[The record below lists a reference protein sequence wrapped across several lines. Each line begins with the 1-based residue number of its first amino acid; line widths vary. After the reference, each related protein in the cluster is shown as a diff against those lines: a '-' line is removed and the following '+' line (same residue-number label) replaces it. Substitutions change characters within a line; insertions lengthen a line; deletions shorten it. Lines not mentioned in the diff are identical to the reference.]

1 VINYFYIN
9 LSRNFVIELISIK
22 LCGCRDLMI
31 FGFTTTYEI
40 SAYHHSSFDFES
52 KLSKLYLIHCVVKF
66 VSDLIHYVVKFVSDL
81 IHYVVKVCQGLDTS
95 CGKVCQWLDTLCD
108 KVYQWLDTSC
118 DKVCQ
123 WLDTL
128 CGKVC

>member
-1 VINYFYIN
+1 MINYFDIN

-81 IHYVVKVCQGLDTS
+81 IHYVVKLVSDLIHFVVKFVSDLRQVDGFLRALVSSTN
-95 CGKVCQWLDTLCD
+95 KTNPPQ
-108 KVYQWLDTSC
+108 
-118 DKVCQ
+118 
-123 WLDTL
+123 
-128 CGKVC
+128 